1 MQLHTRTR
9 TSSRWIKA
17 LLSKIKIIIKKK
29 LRYIVNY
36 VHMYYRI
43 SEKYQPPLPYTHAR
57 NRDHKQENAEFRTPL
72 KACINTINCLLR
84 NPDNGRGR
92 ALKTLTQWLKR
103 AGCRRVSGSCS
114 REFAAFWRESA
125 FCQLALECPV
135 TSG

>member
-84 NPDNGRGR
+84 NPDNGR

-103 AGCRRVSGSCS
+103 ALAAREWVVFARVRGVLEGKRFLPASSRMSCH
-114 REFAAFWRESA
+114 
-125 FCQLALECPV
+125 
-135 TSG
+135 